1 MMRWLVARR
10 FPRVL
15 TLTAHLDT
23 TKTIPDPQDG
33 AKTIPDPAWTLSRS
47 WDIPP
52 RRQGETA
59 GAYQTRAVA
68 WATATRDEFVKE
80 CNARLAELTD
90 ALDAGVALP
99 FEGATF

>member
-1 MMRWLVARR
+1 MMKWLVARR

-23 TKTIPDPQDG
+23 TRVLGDGTPDPV
-33 AKTIPDPAWTLSRS
+33 WVLSQS
-47 WDIPP
+47 WVIPP

-90 ALDAGVALP
+90 ALDPGTALP